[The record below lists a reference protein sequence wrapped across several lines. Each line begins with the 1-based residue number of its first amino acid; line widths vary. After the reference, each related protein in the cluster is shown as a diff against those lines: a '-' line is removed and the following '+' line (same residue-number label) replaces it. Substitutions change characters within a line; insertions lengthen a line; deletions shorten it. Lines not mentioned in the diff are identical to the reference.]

1 VHHETTTILRIAIQ
15 NNYGDSREIAEII
28 GVVKVTNE
36 LLFRVAFSALWVIF
50 FASVI
55 WVGYSTKGSADR
67 QTTPHANRLRIAAA
81 ALAIIYF
88 AGALAYAVFPSWVMF
103 LSILLPDWLRLVMV
117 GAAVLGILLVSWG
130 YRALGKNWA
139 PSVSG
144 VRKDT
149 VLVTNGL
156 YGFVRHPIYLGAF
169 IFLVALSL
177 VAANLVILLPT
188 LALLALLYASIDEE
202 EAMLAARFGDEYR
215 EYMKRTPRFIP
226 KSIHSHSMEQRK

>member
-1 VHHETTTILRIAIQ
+1 MF
-15 NNYGDSREIAEII
+15 EING
-28 GVVKVTNE
+28 GVNVTDE
-36 LLFRVAFSALWVIF
+36 LLFRVAFTTLWVIF
-50 FASVI
+50 FASVT

-67 QTTPHANRLRIAAA
+67 QTTPHANRLRIAAV

-88 AGALAYAVFPSWVMF
+88 AGALLYAIVPGCAMF
-103 LSILLPDWLRLVMV
+103 FSILLPDWLRLVMV
-117 GAAVLGILLVSWG
+117 GAAVVGILFVSWG

-156 YGFVRHPIYLGAF
+156 YACVRHPIYLGAF

-177 VAANLVILLPT
+177 VAANLIILLPT
-188 LALLALLYASIDEE
+188 LALLTLLYTSIEE
-202 EAMLAARFGDEYR
+202 EEVMLIDRFGDEYR
-215 EYMKRTPRFIP
+215 EYMKRTPRLIP
-226 KSIHSHSMEQRK
+226 MHRHHHTAEHRKQPL